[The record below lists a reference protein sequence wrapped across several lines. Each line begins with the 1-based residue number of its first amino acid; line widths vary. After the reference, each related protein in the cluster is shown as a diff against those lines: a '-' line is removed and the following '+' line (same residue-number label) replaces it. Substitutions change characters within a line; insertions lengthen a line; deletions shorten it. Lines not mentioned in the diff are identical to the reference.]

1 MRLTKKRKQILEV
14 LRRNHGSL
22 SAAELHKKLP
32 DIDLVTIY
40 RSLDLFVEEKLI
52 KQIHIGGGEA
62 QYEYQ
67 QQPHHHAVCTNC
79 ERVIHFKAPDKKILQ
94 LLEPQDF
101 KIEEM
106 EIIVRGS
113 CTNPKHH

>member
-1 MRLTKKRKQILEV
+1 MRLTIKRKQILDI
-14 LRRNHGSL
+14 LRKHKGSL
-22 SAAELHKKLP
+22 SAADIHKHLP
-32 DIDLVTIY
+32 TIDLVTIY
-40 RSLDLFVEEKLI
+40 RNLDLFLQEKLI
-52 KQIHIGGGEA
+52 KQIHIGTEEA

-67 QQPHHHAVCTNC
+67 NQPHHHAVCVNC
-79 ERVIHFKAPDKKILQ
+79 EKVIHFKAPDKKILK

-113 CTNPKHH
+113 CKNPNHL

>member
-14 LRRNHGSL
+14 LKRHHGSL

-40 RSLDLFVEEKLI
+40 RNLELFVEERLI
-52 KQIHIGGGEA
+52 KHLHIDTGEA

-67 QQPHHHAVCTNC
+67 HQPHHHAVCTNC
-79 ERVIHFKAPDKKILQ
+79 ERVIHFNAPDKKILK

-101 KIEEM
+101 DIEEI
-106 EIIVRGS
+106 EIIVKGS
-113 CTNPKHH
+113 CRDTKH